1 MKRLKSFCIAIT
13 MIFSV
18 ASTVGCS
25 KSDTDSTND
34 KKSTESSVTTT
45 QDSVT
50 ETTGASISNIEKT
63 EPVETELK
71 TEEQTEDT
79 LSQITSSLDFSD
91 EVIFEETLNNNRDN
105 FNSEDFEGKTVKVFV
120 REYLPDARIGCNIH
134 SGEHLNFISSYD
146 VQVEDGSY
154 IIAKITKVQSIADRW
169 LIYYDMVE

>member
-1 MKRLKSFCIAIT
+1 MKGLKPFGIAIT
-13 MIFSV
+13 MFFSV

-25 KSDTDSTND
+25 KSGTDSTID
-34 KKSTESSVTTT
+34 KKSTESLVTTT
-45 QDSVT
+45 QEFVV
-50 ETTGASISNIEKT
+50 ETTSASISNIEKT
-63 EPVETELK
+63 EPVETEFK
-71 TEEQTEDT
+71 AEKQTEDI
-79 LSQITSSLDFSD
+79 LSQITTSLDFSD

-154 IIAKITKVQSIADRW
+154 IIAKITKVESIFDRW